1 MKAEVIATTP
11 PSDVKVTSTEP
22 AARAGV
28 VTVMLPSVL
37 VTMVAVDVPKRTALT
52 SVKFEPLMTT
62 LCPPSVLPVDVDS
75 DAISGAATYR
85 YAAALWPVPD
95 RLVAEIV
102 TVPAA
107 LAGA

>member
-11 PSDVKVTSTEP
+11 PRDVKVTSTEP

-28 VTVMLPSVL
+28 VTVMLPAVF

-75 DAISGAATYR
+75 DAISGAAT
-85 YAAALWPVPD
+85 
-95 RLVAEIV
+95 
-102 TVPAA
+102 
-107 LAGA
+107 